1 MAINTGYTNLG
12 LHAQNIGKSNVSA
25 PKVENRAV
33 APSQIPAEK
42 VTLSTPTPLKTA
54 RPGSDMAQMLE
65 DLQSNGVLPQS
76 QAESTAVESA
86 KPKSLRE
93 PTSDYMSQM
102 VEDVQRDIGARSQSL
117 DVKVGSNGTIA
128 ILDDTA
134 YPAMLSSD
142 KATEQHG
149 VEGHGNGHGHGYK
162 EDALLG
168 GHIGTEIIEKIGHS
182 AHHAASHGTS
192 HAVGEAVSHGA
203 AKVGA
208 HKAGAAT
215 DAIAEAASHGA
226 AKAGAHKASAA
237 AETVGELADAHEA
250 TSHALTVGKEAAH
263 HLSTGLEVALGVGAA
278 GAGILAVPI
287 TINGV
292 KELKA
297 GIKEKDT
304 DKILEG
310 VGNLAVGARSAGTA
324 AVMGGMLTTSEVV
337 TQVAGVAAQTLTP
350 LGIVHAG
357 VDTVLGVRDIAKGKV
372 TEGVLKIG
380 TGAAIGAAAI
390 IGGLPLTIAALG
402 MLGVKTG
409 HKIYTHIQEKKQA
422 AHAQEQPPTPPQTG
436 AGEVHS

>member
-128 ILDDTA
+128 ILDETA
-134 YPAMLSSD
+134 YPAMFASD
-142 KATEQHG
+142 KAPEQHG
-149 VEGHGNGHGHGYK
+149 VEGHGHGHGHGFK

-168 GHIGTEIIEKIGHS
+168 GHIGTEIVEKLGHN

-357 VDTVLGVRDIAKGKV
+357 VDTVLGVRDITKGKV